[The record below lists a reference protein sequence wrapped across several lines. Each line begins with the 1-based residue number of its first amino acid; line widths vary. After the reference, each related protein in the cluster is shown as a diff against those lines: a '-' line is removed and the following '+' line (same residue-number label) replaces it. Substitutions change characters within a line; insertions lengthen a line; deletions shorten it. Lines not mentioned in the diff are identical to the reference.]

1 MASVEAWFGKCTFI
15 LSVCTPNRQKW
26 QGSLTTITKLEDTR
40 SLEGLLTI
48 RDFAGSRGLSYT
60 SDGGVGSISDLAA
73 PERLL
78 KFGFSDWKTH
88 FHISNESS
96 NKFLIKKSTLSTEH
110 LR

>member
-1 MASVEAWFGKCTFI
+1 
-15 LSVCTPNRQKW
+15 
-26 QGSLTTITKLEDTR
+26 LTTITKLEDTR

-78 KFGFSDWKTH
+78 KFGFSD
-88 FHISNESS
+88 
-96 NKFLIKKSTLSTEH
+96 
-110 LR
+110 